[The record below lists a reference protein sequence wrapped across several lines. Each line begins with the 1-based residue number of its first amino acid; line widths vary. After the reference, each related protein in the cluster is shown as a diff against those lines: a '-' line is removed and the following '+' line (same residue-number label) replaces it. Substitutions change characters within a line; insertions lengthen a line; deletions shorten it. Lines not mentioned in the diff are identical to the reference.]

1 MAVVIWVKET
11 LVDFDTNSTALEAP
25 ICLAVLVAFA
35 VVPLR
40 SGVAQGIYEAIWAQV
55 IASLSFECMDC
66 ATMWLPDPTRVIA
79 LGLLTPIVGV
89 ALFAAVRMRLR
100 RQTQTAV
107 RGDAVHH
114 VPAAVELSDHLPVAR
129 FA

>member
-66 ATMWLPDPTRVIA
+66 ATMWR
-79 LGLLTPIVGV
+79 
-89 ALFAAVRMRLR
+89 RCR